1 MNNRNFFAVYI
12 FLLLYLSL
20 IIGFYFG
27 EDALGGASGDYYSS
41 FHASAK
47 FNDNFIITFLNYN
60 ELGPRH
66 SPVFYFFRS
75 FLFILDEN
83 IQKIFFIDLFLLI
96 PFFLQST

>member
-1 MNNRNFFAVYI
+1 MKIKIYLNLLMNNRNFYAVYI

-27 EDALGGASGDYYSS
+27 EDALGGASSDYYGH
-41 FHASAK
+41 FHVSAK

-60 ELGPRH
+60 ELGLRH

-75 FLFILDEN
+75 FLFLLDEN
-83 IQKIFFIDLFLLI
+83 I
-96 PFFLQST
+96 